1 MRVQNIEACVI
12 DAPLLIEAGLRSDCD
27 FTVSVLADEDIR
39 IKRISARDDI
49 DEQAAYK
56 RICSQKSD
64 EFYME
69 NTDSVLFNNGD
80 AHTLE
85 VQILKLLE
93 KWGVEI

>member
-1 MRVQNIEACVI
+1 
-12 DAPLLIEAGLRSDCD
+12 
-27 FTVSVLADEDIR
+27 
-39 IKRISARDDI
+39 
-49 DEQAAYK
+49 
-56 RICSQKSD
+56 
-64 EFYME
+64 ME